1 MSIIYRIG
9 ENNQKELGNNGNK
22 NSERLKLN
30 ILQCI
35 TWPGRMRTSM
45 YNSVSKGTG
54 NPQLSTEDNERLQL
68 GARSRL
74 LLQSLSIKLVQEGPV
89 ELDSRRTLQFETGRS

>member
-1 MSIIYRIG
+1 
-9 ENNQKELGNNGNK
+9 
-22 NSERLKLN
+22 
-30 ILQCI
+30 
-35 TWPGRMRTSM
+35 M
-45 YNSVSKGTG
+45 YNSVSKGERE

-89 ELDSRRTLQFETGRS
+89 ELDSRRTLQFETGGS